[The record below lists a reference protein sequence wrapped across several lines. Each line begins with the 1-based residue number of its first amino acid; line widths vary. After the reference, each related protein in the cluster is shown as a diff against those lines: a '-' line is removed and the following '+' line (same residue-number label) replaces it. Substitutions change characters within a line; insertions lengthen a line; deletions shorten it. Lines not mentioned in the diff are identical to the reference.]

1 MTWNTKPFE
10 PLNSAACDYH
20 SEDGVRF
27 SLPFYLDLSQQQRK
41 QLFNAVRTTIAAT
54 TKSTSVPKSRS
65 GISVETFSHGEYS
78 LEQYIGL
85 SIDLIR
91 TLIHSRGGIPA
102 DMIVRIQAVT
112 GEVIVTDAQLKKA
125 FDTRKKYVLDY
136 VKNNPPPSF

>member
-85 SIDLIR
+85 SIDVIR

-112 GEVIVTDAQLKKA
+112 GEVIFTDAQLKKV

>member
-1 MTWNTKPFE
+1 MTWTDKPFQ

-54 TKSTSVPKSRS
+54 TTSTSVPKSMS
-65 GISVETFSHGEYS
+65 GISVETRTPVEYS
-78 LEQYIGL
+78 VEQYIGL
-85 SIDLIR
+85 GIDVLR
-91 TLIHSRGGIPA
+91 SVIHSRGGIPA
-102 DMIVRIQAVT
+102 DLILRIQAVT